1 MKENAKYHRMTYTT
15 RLRIGTLYN
24 AGHSGRFIA
33 GQLDYTPSAI
43 CREIKHGL
51 YDHLN
56 GRTWEYEKKYSPDIA
71 QQYADYQATIKGVP
85 VKLGKRY
92 DYVKHVAECIKAG
105 WSPDVIVNRLKKEGK
120 WTVSTSTLYR
130 YIEKG
135 YIPGITSKDLLEKP
149 YRKSSKKSKEKKNP
163 SRAPKGASIEERP
176 KEIKFR
182 KTFGHWEMDTVIGK
196 AKGKK
201 QAMLVLTERKT
212 RYEIIEKLPD
222 KTTKSVVRALARILA
237 KYPIAVFQTITV
249 DNGSEFQDC
258 YGMEHDKHGNRRLT
272 VYYCHPYCSCERGS
286 NERANRII
294 RRFFPKGVSFAKY
307 TSKHCHAAEN
317 WMNNLPRKILD
328 YSTPAELFQQELDE
342 IFLEAV

>member
-1 MKENAKYHRMTYTT
+1 MKENAAYHRMTYMT
-15 RLRIGTLYN
+15 RLRIEALYN

-33 GQLDYTPSAI
+33 RQLGYTPAAI

-56 GRTWEYEKKYSPDIA
+56 GSTWEMEKRYSAVIA
-71 QQYADYQATIKGVP
+71 QERAEYQVTIKGTP
-85 VKLGKRY
+85 IKLGKRY
-92 DYVKHVAECIKAG
+92 DYVKHVAERIKAG
-105 WSPDVIVNRLKKEGK
+105 WSPDVIVNRLRKEGK
-120 WTVSTSTLYR
+120 WTVSTATLYR
-130 YIEKG
+130 YIDRG
-135 YIPGITSKDLLEKP
+135 YIPGVASKDLLEKP
-149 YRKSSKKSKEKKNP
+149 TRKPSKQKDKGKHSK
-163 SRAPKGASIEERP
+163 APKGASIEERP
-176 KEIKFR
+176 KEISFR

-196 AKGKK
+196 SKGKR

-222 KTTKSVVRALARILA
+222 KTTKSVVRALACILS
-237 KYPIAVFQTITV
+237 KFPIAVFQTITV

-258 YGMEHDKHGNRRLT
+258 YGMEYGKGSVKRLT

-307 TSKHCHAAEN
+307 TSKHCHAAAN
-317 WMNNLPRKILD
+317 WMNDLPRKILD
-328 YSTPAELFQQELDE
+328 YSTPAELFRQELDS
-342 IFLEAV
+342 IFLA